1 MISKQMYKILKKIP
15 RHPQRMTFKEI
26 SDKKFMDISLLWNL
40 LEEAIDCHYIVFSGR
55 NAVSDLSRSSFYLTE
70 EGQIALEEYKRQLG
84 ADRKATWAII
94 ISGLSLVVA
103 IVAIVVSCVVQ

>member
-1 MISKQMYKILKKIP
+1 MISKQMYKVLKKIP

-26 SDKKFMDISLLWNL
+26 SDKKLMDISLLWSL
-40 LEEAIDCHYIVFSGR
+40 IEEAIDCQYIAFSGR

-84 ADRKATWAII
+84 ADRKATWALII
-94 ISGLSLVVA
+94 AGLSFVVA
-103 IVAIVVSCVVQ
+103 IIALFYP

>member
-26 SDKKFMDISLLWNL
+26 SDKKLLDISLLWSL
-40 LEEAIDCHYIVFSGR
+40 LEEAIDCRYIVFSGR

-84 ADRKATWAII
+84 SDRKATWALII
-94 ISGLSLVVA
+94 AGLSF
-103 IVAIVVSCVVQ
+103 IVAIIALFVP

>member
-26 SDKKFMDISLLWNL
+26 SDKKLLDISLLWSL
-40 LEEAIDCHYIVFSGR
+40 LEEAIDCRYIVFSGR

-84 ADRKATWAII
+84 SDRKATWALII
-94 ISGLSLVVA
+94 AGLSFSVA
-103 IVAIVVSCVVQ
+103 IIALFVP

>member
-70 EGQIALEEYKRQLG
+70 DGQIALEEYKRQLG
-84 ADRKATWAII
+84 ADRKATWALII
-94 ISGLSLVVA
+94 AGLSFVVA
-103 IVAIVVSCVVQ
+103 IIALFYP